1 MASWTT
7 AERNALPDSCFAC
20 IEAGGKKDSE
30 GKTTPRSLR
39 HCPIRDAQGKPDDPH
54 VRDALARAGAAV
66 RAGGDT
72 ADIAKAALPKIRAAA
87 RELGGR
93 GCGEGA
99 GATAACL
106 RQPVG

>member
-39 HCPIRDAQGKPDDPH
+39 H
-54 VRDALARAGAAV
+54 
-66 RAGGDT
+66 
-72 ADIAKAALPKIRAAA
+72 
-87 RELGGR
+87 
-93 GCGEGA
+93 
-99 GATAACL
+99 
-106 RQPVG
+106 